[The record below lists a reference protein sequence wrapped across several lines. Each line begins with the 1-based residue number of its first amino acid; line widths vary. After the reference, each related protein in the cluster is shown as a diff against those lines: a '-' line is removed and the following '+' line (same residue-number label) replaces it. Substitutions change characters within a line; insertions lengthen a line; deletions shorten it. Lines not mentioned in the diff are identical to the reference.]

1 MTRVVGLMLAAI
13 GAFGLWWAVAEQ
25 GRIIRR
31 NRLVDRARRM

>member
-13 GAFGLWWAVAEQ
+13 GAFGLWWAVMEQ

-31 NRLVDRARRM
+31 NRLVDRAWRM

>member
-13 GAFGLWWAVAEQ
+13 GAFGLWWAAMEQ

-31 NRLVDRARRM
+31 NRLVDRAWRM

>member
-1 MTRVVGLMLAAI
+1 MTRVVGLLLAAI
-13 GAFGLWWAVAEQ
+13 GAFGLWWAVREQ

>member
-1 MTRVVGLMLAAI
+1 MTRVVGLLLAAT
-13 GAFGLWWAVAEQ
+13 GAAGLWWVVMEQ